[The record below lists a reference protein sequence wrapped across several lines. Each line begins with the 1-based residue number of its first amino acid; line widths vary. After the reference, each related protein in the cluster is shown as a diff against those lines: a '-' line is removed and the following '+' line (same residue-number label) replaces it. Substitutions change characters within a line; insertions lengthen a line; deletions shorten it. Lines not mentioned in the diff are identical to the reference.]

1 MLFLQIW
8 HITYMV
14 SDLPFGFFSQNGWAA
29 HWPILRQPSA
39 GLVFSKLLLLIYLF
53 VCYHTVG
60 TPIKHENLTVQGSI
74 HTFIQKTGSPQGPDD
89 LSIGEESKLLIN
101 IAYVEDYRITRQ
113 RGSQQTGLEMVLL
126 GGIFFCSCIFLLMG
140 KERQRNKV

>member
-1 MLFLQIW
+1 MKKLNLVVLEAYLKSWGSSFGRIMLFLQIW

-74 HTFIQKTGSPQGPDD
+74 HTFI
-89 LSIGEESKLLIN
+89 
-101 IAYVEDYRITRQ
+101 
-113 RGSQQTGLEMVLL
+113 
-126 GGIFFCSCIFLLMG
+126 
-140 KERQRNKV
+140 